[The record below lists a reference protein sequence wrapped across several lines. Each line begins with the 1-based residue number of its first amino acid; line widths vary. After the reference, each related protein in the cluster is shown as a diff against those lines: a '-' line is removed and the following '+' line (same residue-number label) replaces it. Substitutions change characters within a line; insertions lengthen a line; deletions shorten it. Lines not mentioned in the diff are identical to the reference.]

1 MTVAVGFVF
10 DEGYLFCVDTKIS
23 TTVKTNESKIIHY
36 RYADGACA
44 TTFAISSDDLNFPR
58 SACESCYEAV
68 NKINFATATIES
80 VRKAI
85 QSALGKFYKEHIF
98 PHPDRSTGGLYI
110 EMLVGI
116 WLKHETRVFLSHETL
131 LNSVDEYECIGSGA
145 YLAKYLIRQYRK
157 TNSRDPYFTL
167 DFQDAAFIASVAV
180 ESAIG
185 YDEGCGGEAEMIIA
199 KNTGEVDSIADSVLY
214 PGDGLAKSL
223 QQRTWKLLHDLAH
236 LKGNKE
242 IESAEALENYF
253 DEVRNIHHESS
264 RWTFKMFEDKDN
276 S

>member
-10 DEGYLFCVDTKIS
+10 DEGYLFCVDTKVS
-23 TTVKTNESKIIHY
+23 TTIKTNESKIVHY

-98 PHPDRSTGGLYI
+98 PHPDRSAGNLYL

-131 LNSVDEYECIGSGA
+131 LNPIERYDCIGTGA
-145 YLAKYLIRQYRK
+145 YLAKYLIRQYLCSLQ
-157 TNSRDPYFTL
+157 TPDHDLTFE
-167 DFQDAAFIASVAV
+167 DAAIIASFAV
-180 ESAIG
+180 ESAID
-185 YDEGCGGEAEMIIA
+185 YDEYCGGEAETIII
-199 KNTGEVDSIADSVLY
+199 KNSGEVNETCDVLLY
-214 PGDGLAKSL
+214 PGDSFIKSFHQEGWNL
-223 QQRTWKLLHDLAH
+223 VRDLVRIKNDRETESDFVLEDYFERIRKMQRSYLWAIKLL
-236 LKGNKE
+236 
-242 IESAEALENYF
+242 
-253 DEVRNIHHESS
+253 
-264 RWTFKMFEDKDN
+264 EDK
-276 S
+276 SGI